1 MSFLQTCLPPWFLTS
16 VWVSA
21 ENRQRNGV
29 EVKAQ
34 RAGGRAARIS
44 QLIHDERLCHLIDGP
59 PDLTFT
65 KVCRGQRQRSW
76 RGERLSN
83 LLSFIR
89 LIQYRHMPVSGTEML
104 VRHRKVG
111 QWLVQ
116 ASELKFGPEKWSFI
130 ASSFNYSIN
139 WFNHWIKAYKLNFFV
154 QSLYTL
160 SFPQN
165 ASIYKYIKISCNAKC
180 NTHY

>member
-1 MSFLQTCLPPWFLTS
+1 MKAQNCWKNNINWKVPTVIYCEVSLFPFICQFILLFWGFDLTQLHLLPFPFPISHWAIVKLYIFTSCWLPTKTTIEKFHFFNLVSFLQMCLPPWFLTS
-16 VWVSA
+16 VWVSV

-34 RAGGRAARIS
+34 WAGGRATRTS
-44 QLIHDERLCHLIDGP
+44 QLIHGERLCHLIDGP

-89 LIQYRHMPVSGTEML
+89 LIQ
-104 VRHRKVG
+104 
-111 QWLVQ
+111 
-116 ASELKFGPEKWSFI
+116 
-130 ASSFNYSIN
+130 
-139 WFNHWIKAYKLNFFV
+139 
-154 QSLYTL
+154 
-160 SFPQN
+160 
-165 ASIYKYIKISCNAKC
+165 
-180 NTHY
+180 

>member
-1 MSFLQTCLPPWFLTS
+1 MKPWRLKIAGKITWIEKCRLLFTARCHCFHLSVNLFFYFEDFILTQLHLLPFPFPISHWPIVKLYIFTSCWLPTKTTIEKFHFFNLVSFLQMCLPPWFLTS
-16 VWVSA
+16 VWVSV

-34 RAGGRAARIS
+34 WAGGRATRTS
-44 QLIHDERLCHLIDGP
+44 QLIHGERLCHLIDGP

-89 LIQYRHMPVSGTEML
+89 LIQ
-104 VRHRKVG
+104 
-111 QWLVQ
+111 
-116 ASELKFGPEKWSFI
+116 
-130 ASSFNYSIN
+130 
-139 WFNHWIKAYKLNFFV
+139 
-154 QSLYTL
+154 
-160 SFPQN
+160 
-165 ASIYKYIKISCNAKC
+165 
-180 NTHY
+180 